1 MYAVLLLIH
10 FVQAVDP
17 VCADHYSQLEKTDA
31 LKRFQAI
38 VPASGIK
45 GFVNKTRGSY
55 FFIKSTNDKLK
66 LTFLTTGLFDL
77 YGIRRDSEIRFC
89 DSEGQISILGMD
101 GVQKIVLKDNWIVF
115 KDDSLVHTFEPGEIP
130 PLLREKNDLSD
141 LE

>member
-1 MYAVLLLIH
+1 VYLLI
-10 FVQAVDP
+10 FFIKLAQGADP
-17 VCADHYSQLEKTDA
+17 ICADHYSQLEKTEN
-31 LKRFQAI
+31 LKTLQS
-38 VPASGIK
+38 VLPASGIK

-55 FFIKSTNDKLK
+55 FFIRSNENKLK

-89 DSEGQISILGMD
+89 DSEGQIYILGM
-101 GVQKIVLKDNWIVF
+101 GGIQKVELKENMIF
-115 KDDSLVHTFEPGEIP
+115 LKGTSPVHTFEAGEVP